1 MRVGLGLDL
10 FLESWL
16 ELVLSVGDYMVKV
29 RVRL

>member
-10 FLESWL
+10 FLESRL